1 MKNLIEDVVTLEVSG
16 EGGVFSSSYKII
28 APKEFFE
35 RLGELQSGVQKTLH
49 YQGESLSN
57 DVEKGYKLPSNFK
70 VIVGVRSMTEDEGME
85 RAAKIMNEAI
95 QEQMDNFLQKTCN
108 NPKCPCNC
116 RV

>member
-1 MKNLIEDVVTLEVSG
+1 MKNFIEDVVTLEVSG
-16 EGGVFSSSYKII
+16 VGGVFSSSYKII

-35 RLGELQSGVQKTLH
+35 RLGDIQNNAQKTLH

-57 DVEKGYKLPSNFK
+57 DVDRGYKLPSNFK
-70 VIVGVRSMTEDEGME
+70 VIVGVRSMNEDEGMK

-95 QEQMDNFLQKTCN
+95 RKEMDNFLQKKCID
-108 NPKCPCNC
+108 PKCPCNC